1 MRICALIL
9 SFLLLSPALAQG
21 LNDTLTTEEG
31 RVKTFL
37 SSGTLIFVSMFLRFF
52 VMVVS
57 IPLRAFIT
65 VLNRIGMEREEA
77 RSIILQIFDGYISE
91 YVD

>member
-1 MRICALIL
+1 MRTYALIISL
-9 SFLLLSPALAQG
+9 LLLSPALAQS

-52 VMVVS
+52 VMIIS

-91 YVD
+91 YVN

>member
-31 RVKTFL
+31 RVKIFL

-52 VMVVS
+52 VMIVS
-57 IPLRAFIT
+57 IPLRVFIT

-77 RSIILQIFDGYISE
+77 RSIILQIFDGHISE

>member
-31 RVKTFL
+31 RVKIFL

-52 VMVVS
+52 VMIVS
-57 IPLRAFIT
+57 IPLRVFIT

-77 RSIILQIFDGYISE
+77 RGIILQIFNGYISE